1 MPCKLA
7 NPERFI
13 KLACNN
19 QIKRRKL
26 SGICRI
32 RIPVKMS
39 EPHNQMC
46 GSDYNGENDVVCLI
60 TS

>member
-1 MPCKLA
+1 MAFCSK
-7 NPERFI
+7 NMYD
-13 KLACNN
+13 
-19 QIKRRKL
+19 RRKL

-32 RIPVKMS
+32 RIPVKIS

>member
-1 MPCKLA
+1 MAFCSK
-7 NPERFI
+7 NMYD
-13 KLACNN
+13 
-19 QIKRRKL
+19 RRKL

-32 RIPVKMS
+32 RIPVKIS
-39 EPHNQMC
+39 EPHSQMC